1 MVEMRAQAASERDAA
16 VHAAIDQAAV
26 LGREQVGAAAQQAR
40 QESAAELGAKKD
52 VIDSRLDQVRTE
64 MRTELDKL
72 GQMVSTLAEQ
82 SAQRFGQ
89 VDQSLRS
96 HAEATHTLSQSA
108 QALREAMAS
117 PTARGQWGERMA
129 EDVLRLAGFVEN
141 VNYTKQTQID
151 GASGRPDFTFALPA
165 GTSCTWTS
173 SSRWPAISGTS
184 TPPPTPSAR
193 RIAPPS
199 CVTCGR
205 GCASSLGRD
214 YARQSARDS
223 VDYVLMFLPNEQLTG
238 FIHEHDPSLIDD
250 AMNQRV
256 VMCSPLTL
264 FAFLGVIR
272 QAYDNFVIEQ
282 TSDEILGLIG
292 KFGVQWVK
300 YNEQLEK
307 VHAKFE
313 QLDRQFDELMGP
325 RRRQLQ
331 TAAPAA
337 RGGSPSSA
345 TWRSTV
351 SCSPSCP
358 SSGRNRPSSTTPPP
372 TISAGS
378 APERRSGGQ
387 HVEHGGHQS
396 VDHLVELGLA
406 HRERRAEH
414 HRIAGVAVD
423 RRGARV
429 EREATTEGRC
439 GDPLGH
445 AHRALERRLLRRSAT
460 NSTALSSPIPRT
472 SPTCG

>member
-1 MVEMRAQAASERDAA
+1 MEFVTFVVIVVAVGAAAALVGVELTRRRLAADHGEPELPIDETVRDAVAMAMVEIRAQAAAERDAA
-16 VHAAIDQAAV
+16 VNAALAQAAV
-26 LGREQVGAAAQQAR
+26 IGREQVGAAAQQAR

-52 VIDSRLDQVRTE
+52 VIDTRLDQVRSE
-64 MRTELDKL
+64 LRSELDKL
-72 GQMVSTLAEQ
+72 GQMVASLAEQ
-82 SAQRFGQ
+82 NAQRFGQ

-96 HAEATHTLSQSA
+96 HAEATYTLSQSA

-141 VNYTKQTQID
+141 VNYTKQTQLD
-151 GASGRPDFTFALPA
+151 GASGRPDFTFSLPRGHELYMDVKFPMA
-165 GTSCTWTS
+165 GYL
-173 SSRWPAISGTS
+173 RYLE
-184 TPPPTPSAR
+184 
-193 RIAPPS
+193 
-199 CVTCGR
+199 
-205 GCASSLGRD
+205 ASSDSERQTHRAAFLRDVRARVKELARRD
-214 YARQSARDS
+214 YARQSARES

-331 TAAPAA
+331 
-337 RGGSPSSA
+337 
-345 TWRSTV
+345 
-351 SCSPSCP
+351 
-358 SSGRNRPSSTTPPP
+358 RPLQQLEVVRR
-372 TISAGS
+372 
-378 APERRSGGQ
+378 ER
-387 HVEHGGHQS
+387 
-396 VDHLVELGLA
+396 GLA
-406 HRERRAEH
+406 IDGQLFPEIEALGAE
-414 HRIAGVAVD
+414 AAD
-423 RRGARV
+423 LDD
-429 EREATTEGRC
+429 ATP
-439 GDPLGH
+439 DNL
-445 AHRALERRLLRRSAT
+445 RRLGA
-460 NSTALSSPIPRT
+460 
-472 SPTCG
+472 